1 VFKTVLH
8 FGLSRQK
15 NNFVSK
21 DADSILPAVSSI
33 CRNEPACRQAGIIL
47 FDSIRPR
54 FRTDVLPTPT
64 PALAQLTIR

>member
-1 VFKTVLH
+1 VLH

-33 CRNEPACRQAGIIL
+33 CRNEYDFCWLNTPSFPHNVFHTPISCPHAIGTQALRII
-47 FDSIRPR
+47 
-54 FRTDVLPTPT
+54 
-64 PALAQLTIR
+64 

>member
-15 NNFVSK
+15 NHFVSK

-33 CRNEPACRQAGIIL
+33 CRNEYD
-47 FDSIRPR
+47 FY
-54 FRTDVLPTPT
+54 
-64 PALAQLTIR
+64 